1 MVLLI
6 SFPLVKQTSS
16 ALTNVPSLCLKR
28 DNHRGEA
35 DAAALTKQLPADLN
49 IQRMRTYRAGWKC
62 SYYFSEQLVFLEW
75 DWKSAR
81 ALSEE

>member
-1 MVLLI
+1 MLLLI
-6 SFPLVKQTSS
+6 SFSLVKQTSS
-16 ALTNVPSLCLKR
+16 ALTNVPSVCLKR
-28 DNHRGEA
+28 DKYWGEA

-62 SYYFSEQLVFLEW
+62 SYYFSEQLVFAEW
-75 DWKSAR
+75 DWNSAR